1 MQVTFT
7 KTQIASAI
15 TILFLLLIGFI
26 YIAVHQSPAEA
37 KAEEMVANKE
47 AWAALEEEK
56 QFKLDM
62 IATLKAEVAQIES
75 EQAELHNANTELEA
89 QINSLVTGFPLDRQ

>member
-15 TILFLLLIGFI
+15 TIFFLLFIGFV
-26 YIAVHQSPAEA
+26 YIAIHQSPAEA

-47 AWAALEEEK
+47 AWAALEEAKQEK
-56 QFKLDM
+56 LEL
-62 IATLKAEVAQIES
+62 IATIELEVAEIE
-75 EQAELHNANTELEA
+75 EKQAELHSANTELEA
-89 QINSLVTGFPLDRQ
+89 EINSLVTGFPLDRQ